1 MLQLL
6 RIYQME
12 SQWKCKNEKKRELM
26 REKKK
31 SKKEKK
37 KIRMISWKNGT
48 EWGGLSSRLKSFI
61 GVN

>member
-12 SQWKCKNEKKRELM
+12 SQWKYENEKKRVDA
-26 REKKK
+26 R
-31 SKKEKK
+31 KEEEQEGKK
-37 KIRMISWKNGT
+37 KIRTISWKNGA